1 MALPPLELFSLKREA
16 ALLPGGF
23 FHLRPD
29 FFLLSAIDTTGDLRM
44 TEKTRWEPDLLLL
57 LSLLLVILLNPML
70 DRGDFRRL
78 ILAGLTFVPVIMSTL
93 RLSQKR
99 LWLWPSIL
107 LMSVSAVFGLLSA
120 FIANPLLATIKW
132 GLLAAFFALTVVG
145 LFSYLTSAR
154 YVLRTH
160 LYTAVSVYL
169 LLGMTWFAL
178 YCAIDSAF
186 PGSFQYGNNIV
197 ANRQSELLYFS
208 LITLTTI
215 GYGDILPLNGE
226 ARMLAALEGVIG
238 VLYVAITV
246 AILVSSFR
254 REASSRE

>member
-1 MALPPLELFSLKREA
+1 
-16 ALLPGGF
+16 
-23 FHLRPD
+23 
-29 FFLLSAIDTTGDLRM
+29 M
-44 TEKTRWEPDLLLL
+44 TQKTRSTPDLLLL
-57 LSLLLVILLNPML
+57 LSLFSVILLNPIL
-70 DRGDFRRL
+70 DHGDFRKL
-78 ILAGLTFVPVIMSTL
+78 ILAGLTFIPVIIATL

-99 LWLWPSIL
+99 LWVWPSIL
-107 LMSVSAVFGLLSA
+107 LMSVSAVFGLMSA

-145 LFSYLTSAR
+145 LFSYLTSVR

-178 YCAIDSAF
+178 YCAIDAAY
-186 PGSFQYGNNIV
+186 PGSFQYSNNVV

-246 AILVSSFR
+246 AILVSAFKRKESSS
-254 REASSRE
+254 AS

>member
-1 MALPPLELFSLKREA
+1 MAPKARLA
-16 ALLPGGF
+16 
-23 FHLRPD
+23 
-29 FFLLSAIDTTGDLRM
+29 
-44 TEKTRWEPDLLLL
+44 PDLLLL
-57 LSLLLVILLNPML
+57 LSLFAVILLNPVL
-70 DRGDFRRL
+70 DQGDFRRL
-78 ILAGLTFVPVIMSTL
+78 LLAGLTFVPVIIATV
-93 RLSQKR
+93 RLSQKK
-99 LWLWPSIL
+99 LWVWPSIL
-107 LMSVSAVFGLLSA
+107 LMSVSAIFGAMSA

-154 YVLRTH
+154 SVFRAH

-178 YCAIDSAF
+178 YCAIDAAF
-186 PGSFQYGNNIV
+186 PGSFQYGNNIL

-226 ARMLAALEGVIG
+226 ARMLAALEGVVG

-246 AILVSSFR
+246 AILVSSFKR
-254 REASSRE
+254 QGEHPSSE

>member
-1 MALPPLELFSLKREA
+1 MTQTTR
-16 ALLPGGF
+16 
-23 FHLRPD
+23 
-29 FFLLSAIDTTGDLRM
+29 SA
-44 TEKTRWEPDLLLL
+44 PDLLLL
-57 LSLLLVILLNPML
+57 LSLFSVILLNPVL
-70 DRGDFRRL
+70 DQGDFRRL
-78 ILAGLTFVPVIMSTL
+78 ILVGLTFVPVILATV

-99 LWLWPSIL
+99 LWVWPSIL
-107 LMSVSAVFGLLSA
+107 LMSFSAIFGVMSAV
-120 FIANPLLATIKW
+120 IANPLLATIKW

-154 YVLRTH
+154 YVIRTH

-186 PGSFQYGNNIV
+186 PGSFEYTNKIV

-246 AILVSSFR
+246 AYLVSAFK
-254 REASSRE
+254 REERSS

>member
-1 MALPPLELFSLKREA
+1 
-16 ALLPGGF
+16 
-23 FHLRPD
+23 
-29 FFLLSAIDTTGDLRM
+29 
-44 TEKTRWEPDLLLL
+44 
-57 LSLLLVILLNPML
+57 
-70 DRGDFRRL
+70 
-78 ILAGLTFVPVIMSTL
+78 
-93 RLSQKR
+93 
-99 LWLWPSIL
+99 
-107 LMSVSAVFGLLSA
+107 MSVSAVFGLLSA
-120 FIANPLLATIKW
+120 FIANHLLAAIKW

-178 YCAIDSAF
+178 YCAIDAAF

-226 ARMLAALEGVIG
+226 ARILAALEGVIG

-254 REASSRE
+254 REALSRE

>member
-1 MALPPLELFSLKREA
+1 
-16 ALLPGGF
+16 
-23 FHLRPD
+23 
-29 FFLLSAIDTTGDLRM
+29 M
-44 TEKTRWEPDLLLL
+44 TQKTRSTPDLLLL
-57 LSLLLVILLNPML
+57 LSLFSVILLNPIL
-70 DRGDFRRL
+70 DHGDFRKL
-78 ILAGLTFVPVIMSTL
+78 ILAGLTFIPVIIATL

-99 LWLWPSIL
+99 LWVWPSIL
-107 LMSVSAVFGLLSA
+107 LMSVSAVFGLMSA

-145 LFSYLTSAR
+145 LFSYLTSVR

-178 YCAIDSAF
+178 YCAIDAAF
-186 PGSFQYGNNIV
+186 PGSFQYSNNVV
-197 ANRQSELLYFS
+197 ANRQSELMYFS

-246 AILVSSFR
+246 AILVSAFKRKESSS
-254 REASSRE
+254 AS

>member
-1 MALPPLELFSLKREA
+1 
-16 ALLPGGF
+16 
-23 FHLRPD
+23 
-29 FFLLSAIDTTGDLRM
+29 M
-44 TEKTRWEPDLLLL
+44 TQKTRSAPDLLLL
-57 LSLLLVILLNPML
+57 LSLFSVILLNPIL
-70 DRGDFRRL
+70 DHGDFRRL
-78 ILAGLTFVPVIMSTL
+78 ILAGLTFIPVIIATL

-99 LWLWPSIL
+99 LWVWPSIL
-107 LMSVSAVFGLLSA
+107 LMSISAVFGVMSA
-120 FIANPLLATIKW
+120 FIANHLLASIKW

-145 LFSYLTSAR
+145 LFSYLTSVR

-178 YCAIDSAF
+178 YCAIDAAY
-186 PGSFQYGNNIV
+186 PGSFQYSNNVV

-246 AILVSSFR
+246 AILVSAFKRKESSFP
-254 REASSRE
+254 S

>member
-1 MALPPLELFSLKREA
+1 
-16 ALLPGGF
+16 
-23 FHLRPD
+23 
-29 FFLLSAIDTTGDLRM
+29 M
-44 TEKTRWEPDLLLL
+44 TQKTRSAPDLLLL
-57 LSLLLVILLNPML
+57 LSLFSVILLNPIL
-70 DRGDFRRL
+70 DHGDFRKL
-78 ILAGLTFVPVIMSTL
+78 ILAGLTFVPVIIATI

-99 LWLWPSIL
+99 LWIWPSIL
-107 LMSVSAVFGLLSA
+107 LMSVSAIFGLMSA

-132 GLLAAFFALTVVG
+132 GLFAAFFALTVVG

-154 YVLRTH
+154 DVLRTH
-160 LYTAVSVYL
+160 LYTAISVYL

-178 YCAIDSAF
+178 YCAIDAAF
-186 PGSFQYGNNIV
+186 PGSFEYTNKIV
-197 ANRQSELLYFS
+197 ANRQSELMYFS

-246 AILVSSFR
+246 AILVSAFKRKESS
-254 REASSRE
+254 AS

>member
-1 MALPPLELFSLKREA
+1 MAPKARS
-16 ALLPGGF
+16 
-23 FHLRPD
+23 
-29 FFLLSAIDTTGDLRM
+29 T
-44 TEKTRWEPDLLLL
+44 PDLLLL
-57 LSLLLVILLNPML
+57 VSLFSVILLNPIL

-78 ILAGLTFVPVIMSTL
+78 ILAGLTFVPVIIATL

-99 LWLWPSIL
+99 LWVWPSIL
-107 LMSVSAVFGLLSA
+107 LMSVSAVFAVMSA
-120 FIANPLLATIKW
+120 FLANPLLATIKW

-145 LFSYLTSAR
+145 LFSYLTSVR
-154 YVLRTH
+154 YVVRTH

-178 YCAIDSAF
+178 YCAIDAAF

-226 ARMLAALEGVIG
+226 ARMLAALEGVLG
-238 VLYVAITV
+238 VLYVAISI
-246 AILVSSFR
+246 AILVSAFR
-254 REASSRE
+254 RQERSSPE

>member
-1 MALPPLELFSLKREA
+1 
-16 ALLPGGF
+16 
-23 FHLRPD
+23 
-29 FFLLSAIDTTGDLRM
+29 M
-44 TEKTRWEPDLLLL
+44 TQKTRSAPDLLLL
-57 LSLLLVILLNPML
+57 LSLFSVILLNPIL
-70 DRGDFRRL
+70 DHGDFRKL
-78 ILAGLTFVPVIMSTL
+78 ILAGLTFVPVIIATI

-99 LWLWPSIL
+99 LWIWPSIL
-107 LMSVSAVFGLLSA
+107 LMSVSAIFGLMSA

-132 GLLAAFFALTVVG
+132 GLFAAFFALTVVG

-154 YVLRTH
+154 DVLRTH
-160 LYTAVSVYL
+160 LYTAISVYL

-178 YCAIDSAF
+178 YCAIDAAF
-186 PGSFQYGNNIV
+186 PGSFEYTNKIV
-197 ANRQSELLYFS
+197 ANRQSELMYFS

-246 AILVSSFR
+246 AILVSAFKR
-254 REASSRE
+254 KEHSSPE

>member
-1 MALPPLELFSLKREA
+1 MASKAR
-16 ALLPGGF
+16 
-23 FHLRPD
+23 
-29 FFLLSAIDTTGDLRM
+29 SA
-44 TEKTRWEPDLLLL
+44 PDLLLL
-57 LSLLLVILLNPML
+57 LSLFSVILLNPVL
-70 DRGDFRRL
+70 DQGDFRKA
-78 ILAGLTFVPVIMSTL
+78 ILAALTFAPVIIATI

-99 LWLWPSIL
+99 LWVWPSVL
-107 LMSVSAVFGLLSA
+107 LMSAAAIFGVMSA

-145 LFSYLTSAR
+145 LFSYLTSVR

-169 LLGMTWFAL
+169 LLAMTWFAL
-178 YCAIDSAF
+178 YCAIDAAF
-186 PGSFQYGNNIV
+186 PGSFQLGSNIL

-238 VLYVAITV
+238 VLYVAIMV
-246 AILVSSFR
+246 ALLVSAFKRQEPSLP
-254 REASSRE
+254 E

>member
-1 MALPPLELFSLKREA
+1 MTQTTR
-16 ALLPGGF
+16 
-23 FHLRPD
+23 
-29 FFLLSAIDTTGDLRM
+29 SA
-44 TEKTRWEPDLLLL
+44 PDLLLL
-57 LSLLLVILLNPML
+57 LSLFSVILLNPVL
-70 DRGDFRRL
+70 DQGDFRRL
-78 ILAGLTFVPVIMSTL
+78 ILVGLTFVPVILATV

-99 LWLWPSIL
+99 LWVWPSIL
-107 LMSVSAVFGLLSA
+107 LMSFSAIFGVMSAV
-120 FIANPLLATIKW
+120 IANPLLATIKW

-186 PGSFQYGNNIV
+186 PGSFEYTNKIV

-246 AILVSSFR
+246 AYLVSAFK
-254 REASSRE
+254 REEHSS